1 MKRFTIQIFSIIFL
15 ASCTMDKPDVN
26 PPITEQDDLVET
38 LHGVEVADPYRWL
51 EDFTSDRAATWEQLQ
66 NDYTAPVSYTHLT
79 LPTNI
84 GV

>member
-1 MKRFTIQIFSIIFL
+1 
-15 ASCTMDKPDVN
+15 MDKPDVN

-66 NDYTAPVSYTHLT
+66 NDYTAQFIQQTKLKRAIKNDLEEIWDGESISTP
-79 LPTNI
+79 
-84 GV
+84 